1 MLPRVLDAQLDSAKV
16 IQVKLPV
23 FHVAR
28 VNSTT
33 LLMRRHAN
41 LVKHRL
47 SLVAKKETPVAQ
59 LAPQVG
65 PPKMAVKNVPRA
77 VRVRLVTV
85 AKIVQWGLR
94 EKVLPPMPQ
103 NANNVNWVKQQRLK
117 EQPRAVG
124 VI

>member
-1 MLPRVLDAQLDSAKV
+1 M
-16 IQVKLPV
+16 
-23 FHVAR
+23 
-28 VNSTT
+28 T

-65 PPKMAVKNVPRA
+65 RPKTAVKNVPRA
-77 VRVRLVTV
+77 VRGRSVMV
-85 AKIVQWGLR
+85 AKIAHWDLQDKEMTL
-94 EKVLPPMPQ
+94 MQ
-103 NANNVNWVKQQRLK
+103 HNADNVNWVKQRRLK
-117 EQPRAVG
+117 VRPRAVG